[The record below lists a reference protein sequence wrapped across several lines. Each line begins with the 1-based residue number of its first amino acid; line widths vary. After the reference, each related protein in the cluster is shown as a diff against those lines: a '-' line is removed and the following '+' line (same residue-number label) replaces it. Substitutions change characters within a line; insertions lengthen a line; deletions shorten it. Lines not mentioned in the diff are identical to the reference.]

1 MKLTATR
8 DLTALREKAKRAI
21 DHEAERVRT
30 LPHLLTPG
38 DGQAQEYLE
47 TAREAR
53 LIADDPAPDAADY
66 PWLEA
71 ERQALEAVGVTA
83 TLAEIG
89 ASIRQNELAVWA
101 GQVGPAIK
109 RVRRTSKM
117 MIDAASTPSEIESLR
132 AAAFAELQ
140 AIGGA
145 S

>member
-8 DLTALREKAKRAI
+8 DLTALREAAKRAI
-21 DHEAERVRT
+21 DRGAERIRT

-38 DGQAQEYLE
+38 AGQAQEYLE

-53 LIADDPAPDAADY
+53 LIADDPDPDPADY

-83 TLAEIG
+83 TLVQIG

-109 RVRRTSKM
+109 KIRRTYKM
-117 MIDAASTPSEIESLR
+117 MVDAAETPAEIESLR
-132 AAAFAELQ
+132 ETAFAELQ